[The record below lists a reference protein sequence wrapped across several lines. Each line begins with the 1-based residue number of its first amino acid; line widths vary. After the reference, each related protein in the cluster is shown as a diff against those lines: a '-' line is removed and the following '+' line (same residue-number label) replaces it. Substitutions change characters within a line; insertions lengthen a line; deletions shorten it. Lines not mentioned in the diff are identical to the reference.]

1 MPFGQRPHHKTTLII
16 RGDLISLFTSKN
28 LTNIQDPALSK
39 PVWVLSYDKDRFA
52 GRNIHDNKA
61 LGSLEK
67 ISLRKI

>member
-1 MPFGQRPHHKTTLII
+1 MVRDKTTLII
-16 RGDLISLFTSKN
+16 RGDFISLFTLFTSKN
-28 LTNIQDPALSK
+28 LTNIPDPALSK
-39 PVWVLSYDKDRFA
+39 PVWVLSFDKDRFA